1 MCVCVCVCVRAC
13 MCVSKELYIKFIIL
27 YNMCLFRYDNDCLI
41 FLSRSLKCYSCSNK
55 STDTDDL
62 HLIELTLHKD
72 PPSFP
77 L

>member
-1 MCVCVCVCVRAC
+1 MNSILDAKIFSHPNRAT
-13 MCVSKELYIKFIIL
+13 FIGP
-27 YNMCLFRYDNDCLI
+27 

-72 PPSFP
+72 PHSFP